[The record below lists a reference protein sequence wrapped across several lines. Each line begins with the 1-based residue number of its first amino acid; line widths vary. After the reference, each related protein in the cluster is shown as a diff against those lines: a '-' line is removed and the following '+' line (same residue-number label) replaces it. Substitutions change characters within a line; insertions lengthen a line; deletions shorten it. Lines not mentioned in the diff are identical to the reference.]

1 MAILRRTKRQ
11 TKRPRV
17 VVVGAG
23 SAGAVIAARLSQ
35 NQQVDVLLLE
45 SGPDVPSARE
55 ALGIQSTDFVE
66 ALEVVDRNLRIP
78 VRRTASQGLSDYV
91 RGTGTGGSSSVNA
104 MVGMWGMASD
114 YDRWARDLGCEGWSW
129 RDVAPVF
136 ANLPIPLFTTLPS
149 EW

>member
-1 MAILRRTKRQ
+1 MNVSVAMLSRIRRK

-23 SAGAVIAARLSQ
+23 SSGAVIAARLSQ

-66 ALEVVDRNLRIP
+66 ALDVVDRNL
-78 VRRTASQGLSDYV
+78 
-91 RGTGTGGSSSVNA
+91 
-104 MVGMWGMASD
+104 
-114 YDRWARDLGCEGWSW
+114 
-129 RDVAPVF
+129 
-136 ANLPIPLFTTLPS
+136 
-149 EW
+149 

>member
-1 MAILRRTKRQ
+1 MAILRRNEHQ

-35 NQQVDVLLLE
+35 NQDVDVLLLE
-45 SGPDVPSARE
+45 SGPDVAAALE
-55 ALGIQSTDFVE
+55 ADGIQSTNFVE
-66 ALEVVDRNLRIP
+66 ALEVENRNLRIP

-91 RGTGTGGSSSVNA
+91 RGVGTGGSSSVNA

-114 YDRWARDLGCEGWSW
+114 YDRWERDLGCDGW
-129 RDVAPVF
+129 
-136 ANLPIPLFTTLPS
+136 
-149 EW
+149 